1 MKLQIN
7 AGPLK
12 GTVTVLGDKSISH
25 RALIFGSIAEG
36 KTEIKGLLKSQDVQR
51 TLVALQHLGVTIEES
66 DQKVIIHGKGFSG
79 LTAPDSPLDMGNSGT
94 SLRLLAGLLSGQ
106 DFPVQFFGDASLSK
120 RPMDRI
126 VIPLRE
132 MGARLEGQGQK
143 HLPPITVLGSSQ
155 LTAINYQMPVAS
167 AQVKSAILLA
177 AIQTKGQT
185 QVFEKAIT
193 RNHTEVMIKQF
204 GGDIF
209 QSGKEIRING
219 PQTLKGQSL
228 TIPGDISSAAFWIV
242 AALIIPG
249 SAISIKNVG
258 INPTRTGIIDL
269 VKKMGGVI
277 EMTDKDDINQSA
289 TIHVSYSKLK
299 GTRIAGEMIPR
310 LIDELP
316 IIALLATQAEGTTV
330 VQDAQELRVKETDRI
345 QVVTSLLRKMGADI
359 EEKTDGFVIKGKT
372 ELHSCQADAFLDH
385 RIGMMVAIAALLVKK
400 GEMILNGEEAI
411 QTSYPQFF
419 KDLESLQH
427 D

>member
-12 GTVTVLGDKSISH
+12 GNVTVPGDKSISH

-36 KTEIKGLLKSQDVQR
+36 KTEIIGLLKSQDVQR
-51 TLVALQHLGVTIEES
+51 TLDALRHLGVTIEES
-66 DQKVIIHGKGFSG
+66 DQKVIIQGKGFSG

-132 MGARLEGQGQK
+132 MGARVEGQGPK

-155 LTAINYQMPVAS
+155 LTAINYQMPLAS

-177 AIQTKGQT
+177 ALQTKGQT
-185 QVFEKAIT
+185 QLFEKAVT

-204 GGDIF
+204 GGEIF
-209 QSGKEIRING
+209 QSGKEIRIIG

-269 VKKMGGVI
+269 VKKMGGAI

-385 RIGMMVAIAALLVKK
+385 RIGMMVAIAALLVKT

>member
-12 GTVTVLGDKSISH
+12 GTVTVPGDKSISH

-51 TLVALQHLGVTIEES
+51 TLVALRHLGVTIEES
-66 DQKVIIHGKGFSG
+66 DQKVIIQGKGFSG

-132 MGARLEGQGQK
+132 MGARLEGQGLK

-155 LTAINYQMPVAS
+155 LTAINYQMPLAS

-177 AIQTKGQT
+177 ALQTKGQT
-185 QVFEKAIT
+185 QVFEKAVT

-204 GGDIF
+204 GGEIF
-209 QSGKEIRING
+209 QSGKEIRIIG

-269 VKKMGGVI
+269 VKKMGGAI

-345 QVVTSLLRKMGADI
+345 QVVTSHLRKMGADI

-385 RIGMMVAIAALLVKK
+385 RIGMMVAIAALLVKT